1 MSGFVF
7 DEEQLE
13 KVNEFTRRKFEL
25 EEVYAFPVVLC
36 DNEIDRD
43 NQRFSVKSLE
53 TLKELFIGKTGIFDH
68 NPKGENQTAR
78 IYAAEV
84 VSNPD
89 RITAAGEPYTKLVG
103 YAYMVRTEKN
113 SSLIKE
119 IDGGIKREVSVCCQA
134 KSEICSVCGADL
146 RINACSHIKGKVYNG
161 SICHGILEDITDAYE
176 WSFVAVPAQV
186 GAGVTKNAFYGSE
199 KNKQYEQDKQDL
211 QLARDEIIR
220 EIISKGFALS
230 PSLEIDI
237 IKSITKGLS
246 IPELIRLKNRLT
258 VYGRVDEKAARPPKD
273 DREINCFK
281 IN

>member
-1 MSGFVF
+1 MSEFVF
-7 DEEQLE
+7 DESQLD
-13 KVNEFTRRKFEL
+13 KINNFTRRKFEK
-25 EEVYAFPVVLC
+25 EEVYAFPVTLC
-36 DNEIDRD
+36 DNEIYRD
-43 NQRFSVKSLE
+43 NQRFSIESLE
-53 TLKELFIGKTGIFDH
+53 TLKDLFVGKTGIFDH

-78 IYAAEV
+78 IYDTEV
-84 VSNPD
+84 VSEPS
-89 RITAAGEPYTKLVG
+89 RTTLAGEVYTKLVG

-134 KSEICSVCGADL
+134 KSERCSVCGADL
-146 RINACSHIKGKVYNG
+146 KINSCSHVKGRVYNG
-161 SICHGILEDITDAYE
+161 SICHGILEDIIDAYE

-186 GAGVTKNAFYGSE
+186 GAGVTKSAFTGSE
-199 KNKQYEQDKQDL
+199 KSRQHEQDKRDL

-246 IPELIRLKNRLT
+246 IPELIKLKNRLI
-258 VYGRVDEKAARPPKD
+258 VWGRVDEKTSKPPKD